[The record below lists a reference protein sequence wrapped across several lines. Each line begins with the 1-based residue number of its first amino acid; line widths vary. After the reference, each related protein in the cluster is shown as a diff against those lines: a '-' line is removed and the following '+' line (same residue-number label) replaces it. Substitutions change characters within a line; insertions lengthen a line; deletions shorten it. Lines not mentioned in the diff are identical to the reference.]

1 MQKKVKCVISLIVV
15 VFLVSCSVEK
25 VNLEKTEEVHEQHQE
40 LTNVQEKVEI
50 QKKEILAETHLEL
63 VKFEDYT
70 PYYCLSFQKI
80 EGGTGNVLLF
90 EGKTELEDQEVIEPI
105 NIEIEP
111 YGSLWQLGWG
121 FAGKEN
127 MADTVKIVFWNRGGA
142 SEVTVR
148 IDGLEYRVAMP
159 EITAKEIEVGQA
171 LKIDAEGS
179 EAIFEKAV
187 IYPNALLIK
196 MSEMDYE
203 NWDTTIDLKDSRA
216 QSKRMGFT
224 GFSYDAVLEEMELLF
239 VFNNG
244 FPDGFSNNEI
254 TLLVNECETGF
265 AKDTIYHE
273 QSFILN

>member
-1 MQKKVKCVISLIVV
+1 MQKKVSFLISFIIV
-15 VFLVSCSVEK
+15 VFLTGCSAEK
-25 VNLEKTEEVHEQHQE
+25 VNMEEKKEAQEEAQEQQQE
-40 LTNVQEKVEI
+40 LINVQKEEI
-50 QKKEILAETHLEL
+50 IAETHLKL
-63 VKFEDYT
+63 VEFEDYT

-90 EGKTELEDQEVIEPI
+90 EGKTELEDQEAIEPI

-111 YGSLWQLGWG
+111 YESLWQLGWG

-159 EITAKEIEVGQA
+159 EITAKEIEAGQA

-179 EAIFEKAV
+179 EAILENAV

-196 MSEMDYE
+196 MSQMDHE
-203 NWDTTIDLKDSRA
+203 HWDTIIGLKDSRV
-216 QSKRMGFT
+216 QSKRVGFT

-254 TLLVNECETGF
+254 TLLIRECKTGF
-265 AKDTIYHE
+265 PKDAVYHE
-273 QSFILN
+273 SKIKLER